1 MRIIRIRTRI
11 CVPAYISRGLYSV
24 GEHSLTTTK
33 RAAPVQ
39 KLQVQKLDSY
49 GRQHYTVAN

>member
-11 CVPAYISRGLYSV
+11 CVPAYISRDLYSV